1 MGSKVAIKVFK
12 RKDLEQS
19 IHHTSEP
26 QAAEASEV
34 FDTPEKAERRTR
46 RELVNTVSNWVT
58 ERRER
63 NRLEEIEA
71 IRRIFGESTPTL
83 SGA

>member
-1 MGSKVAIKVFK
+1 MASKTAIKVFK
-12 RKDLEQS
+12 RKDVEQI

-26 QAAEASEV
+26 NRAAPVDSV
-34 FDTPEKAERRTR
+34 KAERSTR

-63 NRLEEIEA
+63 NRSEELEA
-71 IRRIFGESTPTL
+71 LRRVFGETSL
-83 SGA
+83 LNGI

>member
-26 QAAEASEV
+26 QATESANIFEPAEKV
-34 FDTPEKAERRTR
+34 ERRTR